1 MACGTGH
8 RAELLLHLCE
18 PVDRLDV
25 VFILKVSLEPGTLAQ
40 PPVWSLASPEPEEQ
54 VRSRPLAMGL

>member
-25 VFILKVSLEPGTLAQ
+25 VFILKVSLEPGTLGL
-40 PPVWSLASPEPEEQ
+40 LA
-54 VRSRPLAMGL
+54 VGLVGLGAGRRRLRR